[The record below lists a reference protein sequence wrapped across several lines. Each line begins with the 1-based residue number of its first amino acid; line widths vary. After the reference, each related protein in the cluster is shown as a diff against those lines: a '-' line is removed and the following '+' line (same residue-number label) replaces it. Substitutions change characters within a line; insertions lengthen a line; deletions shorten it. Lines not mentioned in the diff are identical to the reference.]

1 MSYMYPE
8 SGQQFAGYDDG
19 MPRMPIR
26 EIKALFDRT
35 KGRFGERD
43 SRMQNVLA
51 VRQGRMR
58 DVYPDLFPEGPF
70 DRGIVANMVDVAARD
85 LAEVLAPL
93 PSINCSSSKMVSDRA
108 REFSEKRTRIANG
121 YITFSDVQTQ
131 MYTATDRYFTYG
143 FVPAMVEID
152 LDERMPRIRF
162 MDSVGAYPVYDRWGR
177 ISAGFFTFFK
187 TRDELIA
194 MYPHVESTLKT
205 NQGNSGGSTL
215 IEVVRYHDAY
225 TDVLFLP
232 RDQGMIL
239 EQTKNPIGKCLIEWT
254 QRPGVDDDS
263 HGQFD
268 DVLAVQVAKARF
280 ALLSLEAA
288 QKSVQAPIVMPPDVQ
303 ELALGPDSVLRTA
316 NGEKVRRVP
325 LDVPQAA
332 FAQQGILDQE
342 LRQGSRYPEAR
353 NGQVDGSVVT
363 GRGVQ
368 ALMSGFDTQVRTGQS
383 MFAKTITNL
392 IQKAF
397 MVDEILFSGEAKT
410 IRGNADGTPYEIKYR
425 PEVDIKGDHTVDV
438 QYGLMAGLDPNRALV
453 FGLQARGDRLISRDF
468 LRRQMPFALNATEEE
483 QRVDIEEMRDAL
495 KQAVAGYAQAI
506 PVLAQNGQDPGEV
519 LGRLSQIILGRQKGR
534 AIEEVIAE
542 AFKPQEVPTP
552 PGVEA
557 PSEAG
562 SPEMAG
568 APGEVPPGGGGND
581 LQGINEQGLM
591 RGVASGQ
598 AGMAPGGRPDL
609 QMLMAGLG
617 AGGQANLQANISRRM
632 PI

>member
-1 MSYMYPE
+1 MTYPYPE
-8 SGQQFAGYDDG
+8 TAERIGYDDG
-19 MPRMPIR
+19 MGRMTLKELR
-26 EIKALFDRT
+26 GLFNRV
-35 KGRFGERD
+35 KNRLAERD
-43 SRMQNVLA
+43 TRMQNVLA

-93 PSINCSSSKMVSDRA
+93 PSINCMSATMVSDRA
-108 REFSEKRTRIANG
+108 RGFAEKRTRIANG
-121 YITFSDVQTQ
+121 YVDFSELQVQ
-131 MYTATDRYFTYG
+131 MYTAADRYFTYG
-143 FVPAMVEID
+143 FVPAMVEVD

-162 MDSVGAYPVYDRWGR
+162 MDSIGAYPVFDRWGR
-177 ISAGFFTFFK
+177 VSAGFFTFFK

-194 MYPHVESTLKT
+194 MYPFAEGALR
-205 NQGNSGGSTL
+205 QPAAGNEL
-215 IEVVRYHDAY
+215 IEVIRYHDRFM
-225 TDVLFLP
+225 DVLFLA
-232 RDQGMIL
+232 RGEGIIL
-239 EQTKNPIGKCLIEWT
+239 ERAKNPVGQCLIEWI
-254 QRPGVDDDS
+254 QRPGVDDET

-325 LDVPQAA
+325 IEVPQAA

-342 LRQGSRYPEAR
+342 LRQGSRYPNAR
-353 NGQVDGSVVT
+353 NGDIDGSVVT

-383 MFAKTITNL
+383 MFARGLTKL
-392 IQKAF
+392 IQLAF
-397 MVDEILFSGEAKT
+397 LVDETLFGDESKT
-410 IRGNADGTPYEIKYR
+410 LRGNADGTPYEISYR
-425 PEVDIKGDHTVDV
+425 PKRDINGDHTVDV

-506 PVLAQNGQDPGEV
+506 PVLAQNGQDPGEI
-519 LGRLSQIILGRQKGR
+519 LSRLSQIILGRQKGK

-542 AFKPQEVPTP
+542 AFAPEETAAPL
-552 PGVEA
+552 GVE
-557 PSEAG
+557 PTGEEAAGMVG
-562 SPEMAG
+562 SPDQA
-568 APGEVPPGGGGND
+568 PPGGGGTS
-581 LQGINEQGLM
+581 LEGLSATGTL

-609 QMLMAGLG
+609 QMLLAGIG
-617 AGGQANLQANISRRM
+617 ANGAPNLQASISRRM
-632 PI
+632 PV